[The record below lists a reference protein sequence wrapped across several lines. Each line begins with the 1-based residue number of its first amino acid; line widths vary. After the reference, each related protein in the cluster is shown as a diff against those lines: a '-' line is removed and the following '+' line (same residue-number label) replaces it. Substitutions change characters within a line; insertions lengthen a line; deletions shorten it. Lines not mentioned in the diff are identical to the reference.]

1 MPRGQIWGSRAA
13 REMNTTYKLGS
24 IAGLRLTAQPSTII
38 SSIVL
43 WVILSVVAFGLLHL
57 PPGAAMLGALVAV
70 ALHWL
75 SVLIHQL
82 GHALAARRAEYPMV
96 GIEFWLLLSRSLY
109 PKEEPAL
116 PADIHIRRALG
127 GPIISLLCSL
137 LAGLC
142 ALVLHGPGGV
152 LWWVAFFFFLDNLL
166 VFTLGAI
173 LPLGFTD
180 GSTLLYWIRR
190 W

>member
-1 MPRGQIWGSRAA
+1 
-13 REMNTTYKLGS
+13 MNTTYKLGS
-24 IAGLRLTAQPSTII
+24 IADLRLTAQPSTII
-38 SSIVL
+38 SSLVL
-43 WVILSVVAFGLLHL
+43 WSILSAVAFGLLHL
-57 PPGAAMLGALVAV
+57 SPGAAMLGGLVAV

-127 GPIISLLCSL
+127 GPISSLAFSL

-142 ALVLHGPGGV
+142 ALALHGPGGV
-152 LWWVAFFFFLDNLL
+152 FWWVALFFFLDNLL
-166 VFTLGAI
+166 VLTLGAI

>member
-1 MPRGQIWGSRAA
+1 
-13 REMNTTYKLGS
+13 MNTVYKLGS
-24 IAGLRLTAQPSTII
+24 IAGLRLSALPSTII
-38 SSIVL
+38 SSVVL
-43 WVILSVVAFGLLHL
+43 WVILGGGAMGLLAL
-57 PPGAAMLGALVAV
+57 SPGAAILGALVAV

-75 SVLIHQL
+75 ADLVHQL
-82 GHALAARRAEYPMV
+82 GHALAARRTGYPMV
-96 GIEFWLLLSRSLY
+96 GIEFWLLLSCSLY

-127 GPIISLLCSL
+127 GPIASLALSL
-137 LAGLC
+137 LAGAC
-142 ALVLHGPGGV
+142 ALALHGPGGV
-152 LWWVAFFFFLDNLL
+152 LWWVALFFFLDNLL
-166 VFTLGAI
+166 VLTLGAC

>member
-1 MPRGQIWGSRAA
+1 MDTG
-13 REMNTTYKLGS
+13 YKLGS
-24 IAGLRLTAQPSTII
+24 IAGLRLSAQPSTII

-43 WVILSVVAFGLLHL
+43 WVILSGVAIGLLNL
-57 PPGAAMLGALVAV
+57 SPGWAIAGALVAI

-75 SVLIHQL
+75 SVLIHQF
-82 GHALAARRAEYPMV
+82 GHALAARRAEYPMM
-96 GIEFWLLLSRSLY
+96 GIEFWLLLSCSLY

-127 GPIISLLCSL
+127 GPIASLVFTL
-137 LAGLC
+137 LAGAC
-142 ALVLHGPGGV
+142 ALALHAPGGIF
-152 LWWVAFFFFLDNLL
+152 WWVAFFFFLDNLL
-166 VFTLGAI
+166 VFTLGAV

-180 GSTLLYWIRR
+180 GSTLLYWLRR

>member
-1 MPRGQIWGSRAA
+1 
-13 REMNTTYKLGS
+13 MNTVYKLGS
-24 IAGLRLTAQPSTII
+24 IAGLRLSALPSTII
-38 SSIVL
+38 SSVVL
-43 WVILSVVAFGLLHL
+43 WVILGGVAMGLLTL
-57 PPGAAMLGALVAV
+57 SPGAAILGALVAV

-75 SVLIHQL
+75 AVVVHQL
-82 GHALAARRAEYPMV
+82 GHALAARRTGYPMA
-96 GIEFWLLLSRSLY
+96 GIEFWLLLSCSLY

-127 GPIISLLCSL
+127 GPIISLALSL
-137 LAGLC
+137 LAGAC
-142 ALVLHGPGGV
+142 ALALHGPGGV
-152 LWWVAFFFFLDNLL
+152 LWWVALFFFLDNLL
-166 VFTLGAI
+166 VLTLGAC

>member
-1 MPRGQIWGSRAA
+1 MHSI
-13 REMNTTYKLGS
+13 YKLGS
-24 IAGLRLTAQPSTII
+24 IAGLRLRAQPSTII

-43 WVILSVVAFGLLHL
+43 WVLLSGAAVGLLAL
-57 PPGAAMLGALVAV
+57 SPGWAFLGALVAV

-75 SVLIHQL
+75 SVLMHQL
-82 GHALAARRAEYPMV
+82 GHALAARRTEYPMV
-96 GIEFWLLLSRSLY
+96 GIEFWLLLSCSLY

-127 GPIISLLCSL
+127 GPIASLALSL

-142 ALVLHGPGGV
+142 VLALYGGGGV
-152 LWWVAFFFFLDNLL
+152 LWWVALFFFLDNLL
-166 VFTLGAI
+166 VLTLGAI